1 MSRVRKMIRSPASC
15 VIAPWHTS
23 MPLAM
28 QPRALWRLPPPAS
41 NSPCTP
47 GEAASERATR
57 ENLFHLFLQA
67 EPTRESRR
75 AVTLLFAGQP
85 PTEGDRVSGRPK
97 QQDGVGGGR
106 DARGHDQRIKIDLL
120 ALATRLHRGAL
131 DRERTR
137 HEVLALFRPGYGR
150 ID

>member
-1 MSRVRKMIRSPASC
+1 
-15 VIAPWHTS
+15 

-75 AVTLLFAGQP
+75 APSRCYFP
-85 PTEGDRVSGRPK
+85 DSRRPK
-97 QQDGVGGGR
+97 ET
-106 DARGHDQRIKIDLL
+106 A
-120 ALATRLHRGAL
+120 
-131 DRERTR
+131 
-137 HEVLALFRPGYGR
+137 
-150 ID
+150 